1 MSFYSEMVRVISEYF
16 KQKNFLDE
24 SFNKDSKWEIIS
36 VSPKYK
42 NYILIIGESMR
53 KDYMSLYGYPIVTTP
68 FLDKINGTIFNN
80 YYSAA
85 PNTQPSLQR
94 TLYRQENYETV
105 YTDNII
111 SLLKLVGIKTYWL
124 SNQGKMGEFD
134 TMASRLGINA
144 DYNFFT
150 KHLGYDSAKKFDFEL
165 LPKFKEI
172 LEKEKNTNKLIVLH
186 LMGSHPIFCERLPY
200 KVKNYFINQQ
210 MSCYLESIKY
220 TDKFIES
227 VNDLLVKNGESFSV
241 IYFSDHGL
249 AHKNDSLYVSNL
261 YKQDYE
267 VPFIMFSSDSIKRI
281 EINEKQSAF
290 NFMYG
295 FTQWLGIKEKHLSGV
310 DFFNP
315 KEQKIKVFDWENII
329 DVNLLK
335 DDPAKLH

>member
-1 MSFYSEMVRVISEYF
+1 MKGY
-16 KQKNFLDE
+16 
-24 SFNKDSKWEIIS
+24 
-36 VSPKYK
+36 
-42 NYILIIGESMR
+42 LI
-53 KDYMSLYGYPIVTTP
+53 
-68 FLDKINGTIFNN
+68 
-80 YYSAA
+80 
-85 PNTQPSLQR
+85 
-94 TLYRQENYETV
+94 
-105 YTDNII
+105 
-111 SLLKLVGIKTYWL
+111 
-124 SNQGKMGEFD
+124 
-134 TMASRLGINA
+134 
-144 DYNFFT
+144 
-150 KHLGYDSAKKFDFEL
+150 
-165 LPKFKEI
+165 KFKII
-172 LEKEKNTNKLIVLH
+172 LLINKCL
-186 LMGSHPIFCERLPY
+186 
-200 KVKNYFINQQ
+200 
-210 MSCYLESIKY
+210 
-220 TDKFIES
+220 ES